1 MSDQNLIKKLQE
13 QMEGY
18 ITAFNANENTI
29 NELKAQYDNCIIKRE
44 QIRGQY
50 TAVYD
55 IYQSLNKESEN
66 NNEVSNSQ
74 EAKTEAK
81 TTEAKTKNTK
91 TKTAQVK
98 NLSAATF
105 DNSND
110 KKEADS
116 QLNEDEKSVIKQTLV
131 NKEAEIPD
139 YLKSEYNK

>member
-55 IYQSLNKESEN
+55 IYQSLN

-81 TTEAKTKNTK
+81 ITEAKTKNTK

-98 NLSAATF
+98 NLNAATS

>member
-81 TTEAKTKNTK
+81 TKNTK
-91 TKTAQVK
+91 TKTAEVK
-98 NLSAATF
+98 NLSAATS

>member
-55 IYQSLNKESEN
+55 IYQSLN

-81 TTEAKTKNTK
+81 TTEAEAKTKNTK

-98 NLSAATF
+98 NLSAATS

>member
-55 IYQSLNKESEN
+55 IYQSLN

-81 TTEAKTKNTK
+81 ITEAKTKNTK

-98 NLSAATF
+98 NLSAATS

>member
-1 MSDQNLIKKLQE
+1 MNDQNLIKKLQE

-55 IYQSLNKESEN
+55 IYQSLN

-98 NLSAATF
+98 NLSAATS